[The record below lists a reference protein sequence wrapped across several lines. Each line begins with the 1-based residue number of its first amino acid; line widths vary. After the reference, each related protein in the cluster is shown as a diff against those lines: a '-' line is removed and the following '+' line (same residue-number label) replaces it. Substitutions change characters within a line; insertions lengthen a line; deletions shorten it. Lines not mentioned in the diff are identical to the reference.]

1 MYKRQRQRLKTLLRL
16 NNKSADKSKGNK
28 SYEYYNTNAY
38 NPAHFFKHIM
48 YEAFF
53 EQDEQVY

>member
-1 MYKRQRQRLKTLLRL
+1 LK
-16 NNKSADKSKGNK
+16 NKSADKTKGNK
-28 SYEYYNTNAY
+28 KKENYNTNAY
-38 NPAHFFKHIM
+38 NPAHFFKHII